1 MPNAKEVLR
10 RISSIQDTMKITNA
24 MYLISS
30 SKLRTAK
37 KNMEGVSD
45 YFRTMQE
52 VIRDILMHMPE
63 LKHRYFDN
71 DVEHKNYEAKRAYV
85 IITSD
90 KGLAGSYNQAVI
102 KHVEDKLSRY
112 KNATLYIATETV
124 TKNKEG
130 TKVKTYDFEKPLEVI
145 RADVQPNTL
154 SEAELTLYGITEKKA
169 AVKKVFFDNASYL
182 KRGNRAKVVYDN
194 GDIEIYFIEPVNR
207 WRQHGEVLLI
217 PVENEK

>member
-1 MPNAKEVLR
+1 LR
-10 RISSIQDTMKITNA
+10 
-24 MYLISS
+24 
-30 SKLRTAK
+30 
-37 KNMEGVSD
+37 V
-45 YFRTMQE
+45 
-52 VIRDILMHMPE
+52 
-63 LKHRYFDN
+63 
-71 DVEHKNYEAKRAYV
+71 
-85 IITSD
+85 
-90 KGLAGSYNQAVI
+90 
-102 KHVEDKLSRY
+102 RY

-124 TKNKEG
+124 AKNKEG

-207 WRQHGEVLLI
+207 WRQHGEVLLV